1 MKKDCCEK
9 VLNHRSLPV
18 FTTDPHRRGRL
29 VGGGGGGGEPEWDN
43 SASSSADDHK
53 LSSSSSFEKDSARQ
67 VVRMVSGERSEV
79 LSRERRVRLRFPDG
93 TGAEGELV
101 AGGKIVR

>member
-1 MKKDCCEK
+1 MG
-9 VLNHRSLPV
+9 
-18 FTTDPHRRGRL
+18 GR
-29 VGGGGGGGEPEWDN
+29 GGGGEPEWDN

-53 LSSSSSFEKDSARQ
+53 LSSSFEEDSARQ

>member
-1 MKKDCCEK
+1 M
-9 VLNHRSLPV
+9 
-18 FTTDPHRRGRL
+18 GG
-29 VGGGGGGGEPEWDN
+29 GGGGGGGELEWDN

-53 LSSSSSFEKDSARQ
+53 LSSSSSFEEDSARQ

>member
-1 MKKDCCEK
+1 MG
-9 VLNHRSLPV
+9 
-18 FTTDPHRRGRL
+18 GR
-29 VGGGGGGGEPEWDN
+29 GGGGGGEPEWDN

-53 LSSSSSFEKDSARQ
+53 LSSSFEEDSARQ

>member
-1 MKKDCCEK
+1 
-9 VLNHRSLPV
+9 
-18 FTTDPHRRGRL
+18 
-29 VGGGGGGGEPEWDN
+29 
-43 SASSSADDHK
+43 
-53 LSSSSSFEKDSARQ
+53 
-67 VVRMVSGERSEV
+67 MVSGERSEV